1 MVKYIHLRN
10 VCGQV
15 PHYHETFIDEGD
27 LDVERVFE
35 ILHKNQ
41 YDGLVIPDH
50 APQMVCDAPWHAGMA
65 FAMGYLRAMLTSTA
79 PKS

>member
-1 MVKYIHLRN
+1 M
-10 VCGQV
+10 

-35 ILHKNQ
+35 ILHKNG
-41 YDGLVIPDH
+41 YEGLVIPDH

-65 FAMGYLRAMLTSTA
+65 FAMGYLKAMLIRTS
-79 PKS
+79 PWS